1 MKKLLLLT
9 FICLPLLLSAQV
21 LTKKDLKDRSY
32 GANKL
37 KKAPK
42 EIYINS
48 FYIDYQTY
56 KAVTASTASGLSRS
70 TASIAVGMNS
80 ELTPEDF
87 QQITDKAYA
96 RAEKK
101 LTDAGFR
108 IVPAEEAKDIDM
120 FQKLNMFKGGTN
132 ITNNSVNTIP
142 SNKSFFY
149 KPSTLDN
156 SPRLSK
162 QLGDIPVFELAIQ
175 VNFVELMKDN
185 IAAGSTSV
193 KGKVGLTFYPSVS
206 RVVWSNGGMM
216 GAAKTMVIF
225 DSKGRPIEIPG
236 VIKTKKLKEFA
247 NADGRTDYITGR
259 KYATEETKKVSHP
272 VTIDRALYIQQVDK
286 YINAYIDILVDEFLA
301 NADR

>member
-1 MKKLLLLT
+1 MKKLIILILVCT
-9 FICLPLLLSAQV
+9 PFMLSAQV

-32 GANKL
+32 GAKKL
-37 KKAPK
+37 KKAPR

-56 KAVTASTASGLSRS
+56 KAVSASAASGFNKS
-70 TASIAVGMNS
+70 TASIAVGMIS
-80 ELTPEDF
+80 ELSPEDF

-101 LTDAGFR
+101 LKEAGFR

-120 FQKLNMFKGGTN
+120 FKKLDMIKGGTN
-132 ITNNSVNTIP
+132 ITGTSVNTIP

-156 SPRLSK
+156 SPKLSK

-175 VNFVELMKDN
+175 VNFVELMRDN
-185 IAAGSTSV
+185 IGTGSTSV
-193 KGKVGLTFYPSVS
+193 KGKVDLTFFPSIS
-206 RVVWSNGGMM
+206 RVVWSNGGIM

-236 VIKTKKLKEFA
+236 VIKSQKLKEYA
-247 NADGRTDYITGR
+247 NAKGKTDYITGT
-259 KYATEETKKVSHP
+259 KYNVKEKIEVSHP
-272 VTIDRALYIQQVDK
+272 VNIDRDLYIKQVDT
-286 YINAYIDILVDEFLA
+286 YINAYVDILVDEFLEYA
-301 NADR
+301 VK